1 MQYPVI
7 LKLILRSW
15 WRNKL
20 FASISLLSLAIGI
33 TCTIL
38 LISFVT
44 YEYTIESSNPR
55 KEDIFRLT
63 QNVPVMQKQKQGT
76 FVYGGSVPDIV
87 SQFPEIESYLRMNEL
102 QTSGIRV
109 GNEKFDKQTIVKAD
123 SSLLH
128 FFPFETVYGNLPEVL
143 SHPGQVAISEKLARL
158 YFGNE
163 NYENRTITLEL
174 PDTIYT
180 VQVTAVFRHYPQAM
194 LQADIL
200 TSLSDPEQGSSCM
213 ILLKK
218 EVQSASFRQRFEETG
233 LPTLMGKGNYQLLGL
248 QDSYF
253 NTDLSDTSQTMEHRE
268 ITLLSI
274 GLLSALLILSIACFN
289 YVNLSFSRLLKQVRM
304 LHVETLMGATRQ
316 YIHKQLFA
324 DTFLT
329 VMLAFL
335 LSVLLINDLLP
346 AFNSLVA
353 AHLTFGFIFS

>member
-218 EVQSASFRQRFEETG
+218 KS
-233 LPTLMGKGNYQLLGL
+233 
-248 QDSYF
+248 
-253 NTDLSDTSQTMEHRE
+253 SQPH
-268 ITLLSI
+268 
-274 GLLSALLILSIACFN
+274 F
-289 YVNLSFSRLLKQVRM
+289 V
-304 LHVETLMGATRQ
+304 
-316 YIHKQLFA
+316 
-324 DTFLT
+324 
-329 VMLAFL
+329 
-335 LSVLLINDLLP
+335 NDLKKQDCL
-346 AFNSLVA
+346 L
-353 AHLTFGFIFS
+353 

>member
-128 FFPFETVYGNLPEVL
+128 F
-143 SHPGQVAISEKLARL
+143 S
-158 YFGNE
+158 
-163 NYENRTITLEL
+163 
-174 PDTIYT
+174 
-180 VQVTAVFRHYPQAM
+180 
-194 LQADIL
+194 
-200 TSLSDPEQGSSCM
+200 
-213 ILLKK
+213 
-218 EVQSASFRQRFEETG
+218 
-233 LPTLMGKGNYQLLGL
+233 
-248 QDSYF
+248 
-253 NTDLSDTSQTMEHRE
+253 
-268 ITLLSI
+268 
-274 GLLSALLILSIACFN
+274 
-289 YVNLSFSRLLKQVRM
+289 LLKQYMVIC
-304 LHVETLMGATRQ
+304 LK
-316 YIHKQLFA
+316 YY
-324 DTFLT
+324 LT
-329 VMLAFL
+329 PVK
-335 LSVLLINDLLP
+335 
-346 AFNSLVA
+346 
-353 AHLTFGFIFS
+353 